1 MDTPFHDTR
10 HALHVSFLVLS
21 LPAREKAPLRNM
33 LIRVLEALPRMTKRQ
48 AEWYEQ
54 LGGGGMGGG
63 YDPERLSLEEFR
75 AQCAMITDAART
87 RLPSPE
93 YAAVLARF
101 AHDDEKVK
109 GINALAVWSR
119 KSSGITAIALLR
131 DLAAWN
137 YLPRVKHEGAS
148 IRDLAERHK
157 VTKDKA
163 FRAAKWM
170 AARFTELENLAV
182 ARLEAGFVLH
192 GVVPSANRPTC
203 DSAQSVA
210 A

>member
-1 MDTPFHDTR
+1 MNEAFQDTR
-10 HALHVSFLVLS
+10 QALHVAYLVLS
-21 LPAREKAPLRNM
+21 LPPRQKAPFRNM
-33 LIRVLEALPRMTKRQ
+33 LIRILEDLDRPTRAQEAWLNELRGPQ
-48 AEWYEQ
+48 
-54 LGGGGMGGG
+54 GDF
-63 YDPERLSLEEFR
+63 DPERLTLEEFR

-101 AHDDEKVK
+101 AHGDEKVA
-109 GINALAVWSR
+109 GINTLAVWSR
-119 KSSGITAIALLR
+119 KSSGITAVSLLR

-137 YLPRVKHEGAS
+137 YLPRTQREGAS
-148 IRDLAERHK
+148 IRDLADRHK

-170 AARFTELENLAV
+170 ARRFTELENLAV
-182 ARLEAGFVLH
+182 ARLESGFVLH
-192 GVVPSANRPTC
+192 GVVPAANRPTC
-203 DSAQSVA
+203 DFAQSVA

>member
-1 MDTPFHDTR
+1 MNEAFQDTR
-10 HALHVSFLVLS
+10 QALHVAYLVLS
-21 LPAREKAPLRNM
+21 LPPRQKAPFRNM
-33 LIRVLEALPRMTKRQ
+33 LIRILEDIDRPTKAQEAWLNELRGPQ
-48 AEWYEQ
+48 
-54 LGGGGMGGG
+54 GDF
-63 YDPERLSLEEFR
+63 DPDRLTLEEYR

-101 AHDDEKVK
+101 AHGDEKVA
-109 GINALAVWSR
+109 GINALAIWSR
-119 KSSGITAIALLR
+119 KSSGITAVALLR

-137 YLPRVKHEGAS
+137 YLPRAKREGAS

-157 VTKDKA
+157 VTKDRA

-170 AARFTELENLAV
+170 ATRFAELENLAV
-182 ARLEAGFVLH
+182 ARLETGFVLH
-192 GVVPSANRPTC
+192 GVVPSPNRPAC
-203 DSAQSVA
+203 DFAQSVA

>member
-1 MDTPFHDTR
+1 MNEAFQDTR
-10 HALHVSFLVLS
+10 QALHVAYLVLS
-21 LPAREKAPLRNM
+21 LPPRQKAPFRNM
-33 LIRVLEALPRMTKRQ
+33 LIRIIEAIDHPTKAQEAWLNELRGPQ
-48 AEWYEQ
+48 GEF
-54 LGGGGMGGG
+54 
-63 YDPERLSLEEFR
+63 DPERLTLEEFR

-101 AHDDEKVK
+101 AHDREKVE
-109 GINALAVWSR
+109 GINRLAVWSR
-119 KSSGITAIALLR
+119 KSSGITAVALLR

-137 YLPRVKHEGAS
+137 YLPRTKREGVS

-170 AARFTELENLAV
+170 AGRLTELENLAV

-192 GVVPSANRPTC
+192 GVVPSTNRPTYE
-203 DSAQSVA
+203 SAQSVA

>member
-1 MDTPFHDTR
+1 MNEAFQDTR
-10 HALHVSFLVLS
+10 QALHVAYLVLS
-21 LPAREKAPLRNM
+21 LPPRQKAPFRNM
-33 LIRVLEALPRMTKRQ
+33 LIRILEAIDRPTKAQEAWLNELRGPQ
-48 AEWYEQ
+48 
-54 LGGGGMGGG
+54 GDF
-63 YDPERLSLEEFR
+63 DPERLTLEEYR

-101 AHDDEKVK
+101 AHGDEKVR
-109 GINALAVWSR
+109 GIKALAVWSR
-119 KSSGITAIALLR
+119 KSSGITAVGLLE
-131 DLAAWN
+131 DLVVWN
-137 YLPRVKHEGAS
+137 YLPRTKREGAS

-170 AARFTELENLAV
+170 ASRFTELENLAV
-182 ARLEAGFVLH
+182 ARLESGFVLH
-192 GVVPSANRPTC
+192 GVVPAANRPAC
-203 DSAQSVA
+203 DFAQSVA

>member
-1 MDTPFHDTR
+1 MNEAFQDTR
-10 HALHVSFLVLS
+10 QALHVAYLVLS
-21 LPAREKAPLRNM
+21 LPPRQKAPFRNM
-33 LIRVLEALPRMTKRQ
+33 LIRILEAIDRPTKAQETWLNELRGPQ
-48 AEWYEQ
+48 SEF
-54 LGGGGMGGG
+54 
-63 YDPERLSLEEFR
+63 DPERLTLEEFR

-101 AHDDEKVK
+101 AHGDEKVA
-109 GINALAVWSR
+109 GINTLAVWSR
-119 KSSGITAIALLR
+119 KSSGITAVGLLR

-137 YLPRVKHEGAS
+137 YLPRTQREGAS
-148 IRDLAERHK
+148 IRDLADRHK

-170 AARFTELENLAV
+170 AGRFTELENLAV
-182 ARLEAGFVLH
+182 ARLESGFVLH
-192 GVVPSANRPTC
+192 GVVPAANRPTC
-203 DSAQSVA
+203 DFAQSVA

>member
-1 MDTPFHDTR
+1 MNEAFQDTR
-10 HALHVSFLVLS
+10 QALHVAYLVLS
-21 LPAREKAPLRNM
+21 LPPRQKAPFRNM
-33 LIRVLEALPRMTKRQ
+33 LIRILEDIPFPTKAQ
-48 AEWYEQ
+48 SDWLAE
-54 LGGGGMGGG
+54 LGGGNGGG
-63 YDPERLSLEEFR
+63 FDPERLTLDEFR

-101 AHDDEKVK
+101 AHGDEKVA
-109 GINALAVWSR
+109 GINTLAVWSR
-119 KSSGITAIALLR
+119 KSSGITAVSLLR

-137 YLPRVKHEGAS
+137 YLPRTQREGAS
-148 IRDLAERHK
+148 IRDLADRHK

-170 AARFTELENLAV
+170 AGRFTELENLAV
-182 ARLEAGFVLH
+182 ARLESGFVLH
-192 GVVPSANRPTC
+192 GVVPAANRPTC
-203 DSAQSVA
+203 DFAQSVA

>member
-1 MDTPFHDTR
+1 MNEAFQDTR
-10 HALHVSFLVLS
+10 QALHVAYLVLS
-21 LPAREKAPLRNM
+21 LPPRQKAPFRNM
-33 LIRVLEALPRMTKRQ
+33 LIRIIEAIDKPTKAQEAWLNELRGPQ
-48 AEWYEQ
+48 GEF
-54 LGGGGMGGG
+54 
-63 YDPERLSLEEFR
+63 DPDRLTLEEFR
-75 AQCAMITDAART
+75 AQCAMVTDAART

-101 AHDDEKVK
+101 AHDDERVK

-119 KSSGITAIALLR
+119 KSSGITAVALLR

-137 YLPRVKHEGAS
+137 YLPRTKREGVS

-170 AARFTELENLAV
+170 AARFNELENLAV
-182 ARLEAGFVLH
+182 ARLETGFVLH
-192 GVVPSANRPTC
+192 GVVPPVDRPTC
-203 DSAQSVA
+203 NFSQSVA